1 MATFLLK
8 LPHIRKYLLLLYVP
22 ISYIRRF
29 FSYNSYIFSL
39 VHSIFSLFLNYLCF
53 GEGYDHYRGN
63 LKFSMMFC
71 AKSSWILTRK
81 LWGGEL
87 IKKAPRQAFSFSC
100 TKIQKNIRSTFLKSK
115 RQGQCGSLNR
125 IQPSAMFCVFS
136 PLSDLY
142 LNFVSSRIFSFDQI
156 EIFKYVKKMHT
167 DTVDS
172 YFNARN

>member
-1 MATFLLK
+1 MERDLT
-8 LPHIRKYLLLLYVP
+8 I
-22 ISYIRRF
+22 
-29 FSYNSYIFSL
+29 
-39 VHSIFSLFLNYLCF
+39 
-53 GEGYDHYRGN
+53 N

-87 IKKAPRQAFSFSC
+87 IKKAPRQAFPFSC

-142 LNFVSSRIFSFDQI
+142 LNFVSSSIFSFDQI

-172 YFNARN
+172 YFNARNYYPCKFVRSASHKF